1 MPQNSW
7 VSLQF
12 YHFLAQQ
19 WVRANLDAPPTVAS
33 AILGRG
39 ILRDRCARVDALDL
53 DVGYGMRWPKLC
65 CHPPQAPP
73 PPSWLCSPPRVPSPF
88 PPPPHA
94 GCSRL
99 PRAHACTLPPHAACR
114 SHTSHADTLIAMHT
128 RLSSPRRDA
137 ASPPP
142 LAYPHAR
149 GLPPAPRRRSLTHPR
164 AG

>member
-1 MPQNSW
+1 MLHQPSPALSW
-7 VSLQF
+7 GAVFCVTDAHVS
-12 YHFLAQQ
+12 
-19 WVRANLDAPPTVAS
+19 
-33 AILGRG
+33 
-39 ILRDRCARVDALDL
+39 
-53 DVGYGMRWPKLC
+53 MRWTWTWVMACGGLSCVVTPPK
-65 CHPPQAPP
+65 PPHRRPGSARRPGYR
-73 PPSWLCSPPRVPSPF
+73 PRS
-88 PPPPHA
+88 PPPHA